1 MIDIKTVV
9 EPSVYLRMW
18 TLLVFVRYADNTE
31 KQVLILILTILSL
44 NKLIPI

>member
-1 MIDIKTVV
+1 MSDIKTVG
-9 EPSVYLRMW
+9 ELSIYLGMWKLSVY
-18 TLLVFVRYADNTE
+18 VRYADNTE